1 MRVSDFMKFGKKY
14 TEFRQD
20 SRIPDLAQKLYL
32 TPQQQKRY
40 LKWILLSALPLLML
54 ILQDVLFSRMS
65 LYGGTVDMVPC
76 VLLMI
81 CVILGAAEGSVFM
94 LVGALVYWLA
104 GSAPGVYVIFLIPL
118 FGTLSAAFRQAYLR
132 KGFRTTLMCT
142 SAALIL
148 YETTTFLAALLLGVT
163 RLARWWVM
171 AISTGLTLLTLPL
184 VFVLVWGICMIGGD
198 QWKE

>member
-1 MRVSDFMKFGKKY
+1 MKFRRNN
-14 TEFRQD
+14 TDFRPD
-20 SRIPDLAQKLYL
+20 FRFPDLAQKLYL

-54 ILQDVLFSRMS
+54 VLQDVLFSRMS

-76 VLLMI
+76 VLLMT
-81 CVILGAAEGSVFM
+81 CVILGASESAIFL
-94 LVGALVYWLA
+94 LVGALIYWLA

-142 SAALIL
+142 GAALIL
-148 YETTTFLAALLLGVT
+148 YESTTFLAALLLGVT

-171 AISTGLTLLTLPL
+171 GITTGLTLLTLPL
-184 VFVLVWGICMIGGD
+184 VFALVWGICTIGGD